1 MAKKANTKAEPKAK
15 TIKVSTLIISVA
27 VLLGLVASFVGGIYA
42 ANNYNSTVKAQAVEL
57 SKEFEAGKSKTQER

>member
-1 MAKKANTKAEPKAK
+1 MAKANTKATEPKAK

-42 ANNYNSTVKAQAVEL
+42 ANNYHSTVKAQAVEL
-57 SKEFEAGKSKTQER
+57 SKEFEAEKSKTEER

>member
-1 MAKKANTKAEPKAK
+1 MAKSKVDTSTKEPRPAK

-27 VLLGLVASFVGGIYA
+27 VVVGMIASFVGGIIV

-57 SKEFEAGKSKTQER
+57 SKEFTSKENQ